1 MEPIKPII
9 SMPSYQPTVTEV
21 AIQIAVAL
29 ASNPA
34 MAESNFRLETIGK
47 TARKI
52 AEDVCKEE
60 RENEH

>member
-1 MEPIKPII
+1 MEPTLPTFT
-9 SMPSYQPTVTEV
+9 YQPSVTEV
-21 AIQIAVAL
+21 AIRVAVAL
-29 ASNPA
+29 AGNPA

-60 RENEH
+60 TT